1 MAIAARTM
9 QVTGADSLE
18 LKIPP
23 LAVVLIAAGL
33 MLLMRWLTPTL
44 VVSLDLDVRM
54 WAALPVLA
62 AGIAIAVAGVIQ
74 FRRSHTTVN
83 PMTPERTSALVS
95 SGIYR
100 YTRNP
105 MYVGVLAVILG
116 HFLWFGFW
124 YLLIYAAVIFLA
136 FHTFV
141 TYYEEPTLRKKFG
154 VAYEDYCKRVPRWF
168 SIFK

>member
-105 MYVGVLAVILG
+105 MYVGMLLALLAFSVVLASPAS
-116 HFLWFGFW
+116 
-124 YLLIYAAVIFLA
+124 LLILPAFVVYMNRFQIAPEERALAAL
-136 FHTFV
+136 
-141 TYYEEPTLRKKFG
+141 FG
-154 VAYEDYCKRVPRWF
+154 DSFAAYKRDVRRW
-168 SIFK
+168 

>member
-105 MYVGVLAVILG
+105 MYLGMALAYATVALMFNALWPLLLLVPVLVVIRYYVIGREERYLAQR
-116 HFLWFGFW
+116 FGQP
-124 YLLIYAAVIFLA
+124 YL
-136 FHTFV
+136 
-141 TYYEEPTLRKKFG
+141 
-154 VAYEDYCKRVPRWF
+154 DYCTRVRRWF
-168 SIFK
+168 

>member
-1 MAIAARTM
+1 MSIAARIM
-9 QVTGADSLE
+9 PVSGGDSLE

-23 LAVVLIAAGL
+23 LVVVLITAGL

-44 VVSLDLDVRM
+44 SVTLDLDLRM
-54 WAALPVLA
+54 WAALPVLV
-62 AGIAIAVAGVIQ
+62 AGIGIAVAGVLQ

-105 MYVGVLAVILG
+105 MYAGMLLALLAFAIVLASPAS
-116 HFLWFGFW
+116 
-124 YLLIYAAVIFLA
+124 LLMLPA
-136 FHTFV
+136 F
-141 TYYEEPTLRKKFG
+141 
-154 VAYEDYCKRVPRWF
+154 VAYMNRFQIMPEERELARHFGAEFQAYKARVRRWL
-168 SIFK
+168 

>member
-1 MAIAARTM
+1 MPIAARIM
-9 QVTGADSLE
+9 PLSGGDSLE

-23 LAVVLIAAGL
+23 LVVVLIAAGL

-44 VVSLDLDVRM
+44 TVSLDLGLRM
-54 WAALPVLA
+54 WAALPVLG
-62 AGIAIAVAGVIQ
+62 AGIAIAVAGVLQ

-105 MYVGVLAVILG
+105 MYAGMLLALLAFAIVLASPAS
-116 HFLWFGFW
+116 
-124 YLLIYAAVIFLA
+124 LLILPA
-136 FHTFV
+136 FVVYMNRFQIMP
-141 TYYEEPTLRKKFG
+141 EERELTRHFG
-154 VAYEDYCKRVPRWF
+154 AEFQAFKARVRRWL
-168 SIFK
+168 

>member
-105 MYVGVLAVILG
+105 MYVGMLLALLAFSVVLASPAS
-116 HFLWFGFW
+116 
-124 YLLIYAAVIFLA
+124 LLILPAFVVYMNRFQIVSEERELA
-136 FHTFV
+136 RH
-141 TYYEEPTLRKKFG
+141 FG
-154 VAYEDYCKRVPRWF
+154 AEFQAYRERVRRWL
-168 SIFK
+168 

>member
-1 MAIAARTM
+1 MSIAARIM
-9 QVTGADSLE
+9 PVSGADSLE

-105 MYVGVLAVILG
+105 MYVGMLLALLAFSVVLASPAS
-116 HFLWFGFW
+116 
-124 YLLIYAAVIFLA
+124 LLILPAFVVYMNRFQIVPEERELA
-136 FHTFV
+136 RH
-141 TYYEEPTLRKKFG
+141 FG
-154 VAYEDYCKRVPRWF
+154 AEFQAYRARVRRWL
-168 SIFK
+168 

>member
-105 MYVGVLAVILG
+105 MYVGMLLALLAFSVVLASPAS
-116 HFLWFGFW
+116 
-124 YLLIYAAVIFLA
+124 LLILPAFVVYMNRFQIVPEERELA
-136 FHTFV
+136 RH
-141 TYYEEPTLRKKFG
+141 FG
-154 VAYEDYCKRVPRWF
+154 AEFQAYRARVRRWL
-168 SIFK
+168 

>member
-105 MYVGVLAVILG
+105 MYVGMLLALLAFSVVLASPAS
-116 HFLWFGFW
+116 
-124 YLLIYAAVIFLA
+124 LLILPAFVVYMNRFQIVPEERELA
-136 FHTFV
+136 
-141 TYYEEPTLRKKFG
+141 RRFG
-154 VAYEDYCKRVPRWF
+154 AEFQAYRERVRRWL
-168 SIFK
+168 

>member
-1 MAIAARTM
+1 MSIAARIM
-9 QVTGADSLE
+9 PVSGADSLE

-105 MYVGVLAVILG
+105 MYVGMLLALLAFSVVLASPAS
-116 HFLWFGFW
+116 
-124 YLLIYAAVIFLA
+124 LLILPAFVVYMNRFQIVPEERELA
-136 FHTFV
+136 RH
-141 TYYEEPTLRKKFG
+141 FG
-154 VAYEDYCKRVPRWF
+154 IEFQAYRARVRRWL
-168 SIFK
+168 